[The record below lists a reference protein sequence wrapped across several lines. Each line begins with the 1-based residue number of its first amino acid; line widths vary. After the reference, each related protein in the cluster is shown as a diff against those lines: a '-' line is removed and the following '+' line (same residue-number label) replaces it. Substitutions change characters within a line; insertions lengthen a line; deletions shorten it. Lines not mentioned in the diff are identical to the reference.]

1 MKLDTVRGVAM
12 EQGRLYRLAVN
23 KTIST
28 AEAAR
33 LTYILRE
40 VRCSLESI
48 PPEPVTEQTM
58 PTLNIISIP
67 MDNYIRDAAMKSP
80 NLVIEHIPSEPKTPP
95 IEATSIVD
103 DNLPYDNG
111 IDIKEV
117 QPEPEPAPILETINT
132 APERP
137 MMQKPGGGW
146 VPIPP
151 RSSLRPPR
159 R

>member
-48 PPEPVTEQTM
+48 PPEPATEQTL
-58 PTLNIISIP
+58 PTLNVITL
-67 MDNYIRDAAMKSP
+67 DQDTFIRDAAMKSP
-80 NLVIEHIPSEPKTPP
+80 N
-95 IEATSIVD
+95 
-103 DNLPYDNG
+103 
-111 IDIKEV
+111 
-117 QPEPEPAPILETINT
+117 
-132 APERP
+132 
-137 MMQKPGGGW
+137 W
-146 VPIPP
+146 
-151 RSSLRPPR
+151 
-159 R
+159 